1 MTMTSIHATDEE
13 TPLLQDQ
20 PRKKT
25 PLPWFQLWLVI
36 LLQMGES
43 MTAQVISPFA
53 PQLIRDLG
61 VAGGD
66 ETKVGYYV
74 GMMYSVFF
82 LTEACTVLHWSQ
94 LSDKIGRK
102 PAILIGTFG
111 LSISMYYFG
120 LSTTFL
126 GVIFSRASNGALN
139 GNIAVMKSMVTELTD
154 STNIA
159 QAFAYN
165 SLAWASGATLG
176 PFIGG
181 LLARPAERFPSI
193 FGDNAFLKKH
203 PYFLPCAVPAT
214 YSACAWL
221 IAYLFLKET
230 VQQPISIRELVF
242 KSANK
247 SRPSTNPD
255 TIITE
260 NTNRPLPLKSLL
272 VTRVVVAGFNYVFL
286 SLVDISFRVVQP
298 LFLSTPIALGGL
310 GLPPS
315 TIGSILSFFG
325 IIHGIF
331 QVFFFARINDRWG
344 PKRVFL
350 AGIGVGIPLYLFFPA
365 INYLAS
371 TQGLTPVVWATVFVQ
386 ATLSIPLNCA
396 YGAIFIFIA
405 AATPNKASV
414 GATNGLCQVAVC
426 VARGLGPGIVSSLFS
441 LSIAHGW
448 FGGYFVYYIFVMV
461 VGVALFVGSKLPHS
475 L

>member
-1 MTMTSIHATDEE
+1 
-13 TPLLQDQ
+13 
-20 PRKKT
+20 
-25 PLPWFQLWLVI
+25 
-36 LLQMGES
+36 MGES

-74 GMMYSVFF
+74 GMMYSIFF
-82 LTEACTVLHWSQ
+82 LTQAFTVLHWSR
-94 LSDKIGRK
+94 LSDKVGRK

-126 GVIFSRASNGALN
+126 GVILSRASNGALN
-139 GNIAVMKSMVTELTD
+139 GNTAVMKSMVAELTD

-165 SLAWASGATLG
+165 SLAWASGGTLG
-176 PFIGG
+176 PFVGG
-181 LLARPAERFPSI
+181 LLARPAEQFPSI

-230 VQQPISIRELVF
+230 VQHPVSIRELVF
-242 KSANK
+242 KPTNK
-247 SRPSTNPD
+247 TRPSPNPE

-260 NTNRPLPLKSLL
+260 DTNRPLPLKSLL
-272 VTRVVVAGFNYVFL
+272 VTKVVVAGSNYAFL
-286 SLVDISFRVVQP
+286 ALVDISFRAVQP
-298 LFLSTPIALGGL
+298 LFLSTPIELGGL

-315 TIGSILSFFG
+315 TIGNILSFFG
-325 IIHGIF
+325 IINGVF
-331 QVFFFARINDRWG
+331 QVFFFAKINDRWG

-350 AGIGVGIPLYLFFPA
+350 AGIGVCIPLYLLFPV

-371 TQGLTPVVWATVFVQ
+371 TQGLTPIVWAAVIVQ
-386 ATLSIPLNCA
+386 VTLSMLPNCA
-396 YGAIFIFIA
+396 YSAIFIFIA
-405 AATPNKASV
+405 AASPNRASV
-414 GATNGLCQVAVC
+414 GATNGLCQVAVS

-441 LSIAHGW
+441 LSMAHDW
-448 FGGYFVYYIFVMV
+448 FGGYLVYYIFVMA
-461 VGVALFVGSKLPHS
+461 VGVALFVGSTLPHS